1 MTTDHGP
8 RTTDL
13 PRRRL
18 FLIGYR
24 GAGKT
29 EVARLLAPM
38 LGWAWLDADAVLE
51 ERAGQTIRQIFAAE
65 GETGFRCKE
74 AALLQELCELKDH
87 VIATGGGVI
96 LREENRAAL
105 KRGAVVWLRA
115 PADVLWQRM
124 QADATTSERRPNL
137 AQGGLAE
144 IEELLRVREPFYQ
157 ASQDFT
163 VDTSAQ
169 TPQKIAGMIA
179 EWFRS
184 DATVPV

>member
-1 MTTDHGP
+1 
-8 RTTDL
+8 L
-13 PRRRL
+13 L

-51 ERAGQTIRQIFAAE
+51 ERAGQSIRQIFAAE
-65 GETGFRCKE
+65 GEPGFRARE
-74 AALLQELCELKDH
+74 AALLQELSGLQDH

-124 QADATTSERRPNL
+124 QADVTTSERRPDL
-137 AQGGLAE
+137 AQGGRAE
-144 IEELLRVREPFYQ
+144 VEELLRVREPLYQ
-157 ASQDFT
+157 ACQDFT
-163 VDTSAQ
+163 VEASAQ
-169 TPQKIAGMIA
+169 APEQIADVIA
-179 EWFRS
+179 AWFRKS
-184 DATVPV
+184 G

>member
-1 MTTDHGP
+1 MS
-8 RTTDL
+8 
-13 PRRRL
+13 RRLL

-24 GAGKT
+24 GVGKT
-29 EVARLLAPM
+29 EVARVLAPM

-51 ERAGQTIRQIFAAE
+51 ERAGESIRQIFAAE
-65 GETGFRCKE
+65 GETGFRSKE
-74 AALLQELCELKDH
+74 AALLRELCGLQHH

-105 KRGAVVWLRA
+105 KGGAVVWLRA

-144 IEELLRVREPFYQ
+144 IEELLRVREPLYQ
-157 ASQDFT
+157 ACQDLT
-163 VDTSAQ
+163 VDASEQAPEQ
-169 TPQKIAGMIA
+169 IA
-179 EWFRS
+179 ETIAAWFHT
-184 DATVPV
+184 AG